1 MNDDETKTY
10 ITNTIEIAAHI
21 DTLVQKRIRADLK
34 ISGEEEVIRVIFLGH
49 SEAKESSYVMIER
62 LVAIGASPRLDIGK
76 DVSVVYSDSGAT
88 FYFGSRSI
96 DIEDRDGC
104 IRLALPQRVVK
115 NQKRRFFRAR
125 PLSSHMFEVIVN
137 TEIVSEK
144 CPVTDI
150 SSGGL
155 AFLTTIEEDLMRPD
169 NSIAIEFS
177 LPDGFIV
184 KTNGILRS
192 RTPIPSTVSR
202 KKYRCGVEFADI
214 RESVQD
220 RIMKFVFNLQK
231 EELKL
236 RRERR

>member
-10 ITNTIEIAAHI
+10 ITNPIEIAAHI

-34 ISGEEEVIRVIFLGH
+34 ISGEEEAIRVIFLGH
-49 SEAKESSYVMIER
+49 SEAKEGSSVMIER

-125 PLSSHMFEVIVN
+125 PLSSHIFEVIVN

-169 NSIAIEFS
+169 NSIALEFS

-202 KKYRCGVEFADI
+202 NKYRCGVEFADI